1 MKKWEKFKT
10 DYEKKLLFKNSILKA
25 SDILQFMRLFIISND
40 EIENNE
46 MKKYQTQNYK
56 NINIK

>member
-1 MKKWEKFKT
+1 MKKS
-10 DYEKKLLFKNSILKA
+10 YCLSNSILKA